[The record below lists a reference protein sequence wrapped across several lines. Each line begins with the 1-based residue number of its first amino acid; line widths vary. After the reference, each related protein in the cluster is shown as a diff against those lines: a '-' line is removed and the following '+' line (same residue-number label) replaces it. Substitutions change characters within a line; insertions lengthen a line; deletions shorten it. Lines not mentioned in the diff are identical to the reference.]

1 MKKILIIEDDMKL
14 NNLIKTFIEKYGY
27 ECITVKDYENIENEY
42 KEVKPDLVL
51 LDINLPYSD
60 GFQLCRSFRRESNIP
75 IIFISARSSEFEQ
88 IRGIEMGADD
98 YIVKPFS
105 FELLLVK
112 IQAAFRRMMDYS
124 QDKRVLIASDGLVL
138 NKNNFEISFENKTAE
153 LSKKEFQLLSKLIEK
168 ENSVVS
174 REELLEELWDETFF
188 VDDHTLTVNVTRV
201 KNKLAYLG
209 INDVV
214 KTKRGLGYI
223 YSGNI
228 KDEKETNN

>member
-27 ECITVKDYENIENEY
+27 ECITIKDYENIENEY
-42 KEVKPDLVL
+42 KEVNPDLVL

-201 KNKLAYLG
+201 KNKLAFLG
-209 INDVV
+209 INDVI

-223 YSGNI
+223 YSGSI
-228 KDEKETNN
+228 KDEKEINN